1 MIVGGEMQLL
11 QTCEWYRGG
20 RRVFKVA
27 NVRQGGFTEPGSGL
41 YRSGPC
47 SRSTITQRQLQPY
60 NKYLILRRRCA
71 LILRGIS
78 VQHVITYHLQRLSS
92 GILGVCG
99 KEAVSIFNHSDSNLG
114 TTYNIKY
121 NTSLFNFS
129 TPAGHSPHQLDEF
142 IIQKRKENI
151 ITLMMG
157 LFLARRSC
165 LFPRLALFHLAF
177 FRLALFRRNLSA
189 SPSDGNK

>member
-60 NKYLILRRRCA
+60 NKYLIPRRRCG

-78 VQHVITYHLQRLSS
+78 VQDVITYNLQRLNS
-92 GILGVCG
+92 GIPGVCG
-99 KEAVSIFNHSDSNLG
+99 KEAVSDSNLG

-121 NTSLFNFS
+121 NTSLS
-129 TPAGHSPHQLDEF
+129 TFQLLPVIVHTNSTSLSF
-142 IIQKRKENI
+142 RKEKK
-151 ITLMMG
+151 TL
-157 LFLARRSC
+157 LL
-165 LFPRLALFHLAF
+165 L
-177 FRLALFRRNLSA
+177 
-189 SPSDGNK
+189 